1 MCFCV
6 YALCGALCFCLL
18 VAFHSH
24 CRHDG
29 NGDKAAQPGR
39 KENRITDET
48 DQMENRATSRRNL
61 HKRIQNERKE
71 QKWNRANAC
80 KWYMY
85 NVQLNNEKWSQ
96 RVYNANEYKT
106 KNVNKIER
114 IMLHMQ
120 QQYTKKSGNIVARI
134 ENMRQET
141 KPNFMK

>member
-1 MCFCV
+1 M
-6 YALCGALCFCLL
+6 
-18 VAFHSH
+18 
-24 CRHDG
+24 
-29 NGDKAAQPGR
+29 
-39 KENRITDET
+39 I
-48 DQMENRATSRRNL
+48 
-61 HKRIQNERKE
+61 
-71 QKWNRANAC
+71 
-80 KWYMY
+80 Y

-134 ENMRQET
+134 ENMYRRQET